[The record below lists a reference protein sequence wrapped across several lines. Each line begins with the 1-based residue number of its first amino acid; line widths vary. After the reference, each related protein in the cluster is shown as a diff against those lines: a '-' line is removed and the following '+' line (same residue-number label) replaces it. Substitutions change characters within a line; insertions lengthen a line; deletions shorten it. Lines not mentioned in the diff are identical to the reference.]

1 MAEHSVE
8 EHFIE
13 DGRLDRADGLDA
25 TVRLLR
31 RSPGITAI
39 FAFNDYVAISV
50 INAIHQLGLRIPGDI
65 SVIGFD
71 DIDLASAVT
80 PALTTIRVDKAIIG
94 ALAVRHL
101 RDRAIDSSR
110 VTVNS
115 LVSNLLVER
124 KSVRA
129 INM

>member
-1 MAEHSVE
+1 MAERNIE

-13 DGRLDRADGLDA
+13 DGRMDRADVLDA

-39 FAFNDYVAISV
+39 FACNDYVAIGV
-50 INAIHQLGLRIPGDI
+50 INAIHQLGLRIPDDI

-80 PALTTIRVDKAIIG
+80 PALTTIRVDKAFIG

-101 RDRAIDSSR
+101 CDRAIDSSR
-110 VTVNS
+110 ATVKS
-115 LVSNLLVER
+115 LVSNSLIKRE
-124 KSVRA
+124 SVRA